1 MQTLRLPI
9 LLFFLCG
16 LAIPAVGQ
24 QDSDWRWRDGN
35 GVERTRAELDEIL
48 ADHGKYID
56 SLFKKDKEGKKAN
69 LSGADLSDADLRGAI
84 LMDADLRGARLY
96 GADLQGANL
105 RAVDLQGADLS
116 FAKLQGANL
125 SFAKL
130 QGANLALAKLQEANL
145 FYAKLQGANLRA
157 VDLQGA
163 RLYGADLQGAVTY
176 DVRGLP
182 DITGLAF
189 AKGLSAI
196 DFTPSD
202 IPQFVAWR
210 KALQEAGYTRRSKD
224 LVAAIRRNS
233 RPEFWETIL
242 FDWTCE
248 FGANPSRPLVVLL
261 WLWVAGTTAYVV
273 GLAKRSGSGLY
284 LLATGEK
291 IPAGNRRNRVRRMRW
306 QMPRH
311 ATGWKFPFRFA
322 RYAGRALGTAAL
334 FSMMSAF
341 NIGFREVNLGR
352 WIRLMQPREFD
363 IKARGWLRVVS
374 GLQSLTSV
382 YLLALAIL
390 SHFGTPFDF

>member
-9 LLFFLCG
+9 LLFSLCG

-24 QDSDWRWRDGN
+24 QGRVWTWKDRN

-48 ADHGKYID
+48 AEHGKYVA
-56 SLFKKDKEGKKAN
+56 SEFKEGKR
-69 LSGADLSDADLRGAI
+69 ADLSRADLQGAT
-84 LMDADLRGARLY
+84 LGFAE
-96 GADLQGANL
+96 LQGANL
-105 RAVDLQGADLS
+105 RFAKLQGADLS
-116 FAKLQGANL
+116 LTELQGANL
-125 SFAKL
+125 
-130 QGANLALAKLQEANL
+130 N
-145 FYAKLQGANLRA
+145 Y
-157 VDLQGA
+157 
-163 RLYGADLQGAVTY
+163 ADLQGAKLGLANLQGAVMN

-189 AKGLSAI
+189 AKGLSTI
-196 DFTPSD
+196 VFRPED
-202 IPQFVAWR
+202 IPTFVTWK
-210 KALQEAGYTRRSKD
+210 KALQEAGYTRASKE
-224 LVAAIRRNS
+224 LVAAIRRNNL
-233 RPEFWETIL
+233 PELWETIL

-248 FGANPSRPLVVLL
+248 FGANPLRPLTVLL
-261 WLWVAGTTAYVV
+261 WLWLAGTTAYLL
-273 GLAKRSGSGLY
+273 GLARRSGSGLY

-291 IPAGNRRNRVRRMRW
+291 IPAGNRRNRVRRLRW
-306 QMPRH
+306 QMPRRG
-311 ATGWKFPFRFA
+311 TGWKFPFRFA
-322 RYAGRALGTAAL
+322 KYAGRALGTAAL
-334 FSMMSAF
+334 FSLMSAF

>member
-24 QDSDWRWRDGN
+24 QDSAWTWKDKD
-35 GVERTRAELDEIL
+35 GVERTRPELDKIL
-48 ADHGKYID
+48 AEHEKYIT
-56 SLFKKDKEGKKAN
+56 SNYTEGKLAN
-69 LSGADLSDADLRGAI
+69 LISAKLRGADLSGASLQGANLFAADLQEAKLAAADLQGALLSDADLQRANLRSAKLQGAI
-84 LMDADLRGARLY
+84 LFAADLREAKLAA
-96 GADLQGANL
+96 ADLQGAILNF
-105 RAVDLQGADLS
+105 S
-116 FAKLQGANL
+116 
-125 SFAKL
+125 
-130 QGANLALAKLQEANL
+130 E
-145 FYAKLQGANLRA
+145 
-157 VDLQGA
+157 
-163 RLYGADLQGAVTY
+163 LQGAVMN

-189 AKGLSAI
+189 AKGLSTI
-196 DFTPSD
+196 VFRPRN
-202 IPQFVAWR
+202 IPRFVAWK
-210 KALQEAGYTRRSKD
+210 KALQETGYTKASKE
-224 LVAAIRRNS
+224 LVAAIRRNNQ
-233 RPEFWETIL
+233 PALWETIL

-248 FGANPSRPLVVLL
+248 FGANPLRPLVVLL
-261 WLWVAGTTAYVV
+261 WLWVAGTAAYLL
-273 GLAKRSGSGLY
+273 GLAKGSGSGLY

-291 IPAGNRRNRVRRMRW
+291 IPAGNRSNRVLRLRW
-306 QMPRH
+306 QMPRRG
-311 ATGWKFPFRFA
+311 AGWKFPFRFA

>member
-1 MQTLRLPI
+1 LQTLRLPI

-16 LAIPAVGQ
+16 LSIPAVGQ
-24 QDSDWRWRDGN
+24 QDSDWTWKDRN
-35 GVERTRAELDEIL
+35 GVERTRAELDKIL
-48 ADHGKYID
+48 AEYEKYIT
-56 SLFKKDKEGKKAN
+56 SNSREGKLAD
-69 LSGADLSDADLRGAI
+69 LLGAELRGADLSLAKLQGVNLLGADLQRANLRSAKLQGALLSDANLQRANLRSAKLQGAILFAADLREAK
-84 LMDADLRGARLY
+84 LAA
-96 GADLQGANL
+96 ADLQGAILN
-105 RAVDLQGADLS
+105 
-116 FAKLQGANL
+116 FA
-125 SFAKL
+125 
-130 QGANLALAKLQEANL
+130 E
-145 FYAKLQGANLRA
+145 
-157 VDLQGA
+157 
-163 RLYGADLQGAVTY
+163 LQGAVMN

-189 AKGLSAI
+189 AKGLSTI
-196 DFTPSD
+196 VFRPED
-202 IPQFVAWR
+202 IPTFVTWK
-210 KALQEAGYTRRSKD
+210 KALQEAGYTRASKE
-224 LVAAIRRNS
+224 LVAAIRRNNQ
-233 RPEFWETIL
+233 PELWETIL

-248 FGANPSRPLVVLL
+248 FGANPLRPLTVLL
-261 WLWVAGTTAYVV
+261 WLWLAGTTAYAV

-306 QMPRH
+306 EIPRRG
-311 ATGWKFPFRFA
+311 AGGKFRFRFA
-322 RYAGRALGTAAL
+322 MYARRALGTAAL

>member
-9 LLFFLCG
+9 LLFSLCA

-24 QDSDWRWRDGN
+24 QDSDWTWKDKD
-35 GVERTRAELDEIL
+35 GVERTRAELNKIL
-48 ADHGKYID
+48 AEHEKYVA
-56 SLFKKDKEGKKAN
+56 SEFKESKKAD
-69 LSGADLSDADLRGAI
+69 LSGANLQRANLT
-84 LMDADLRGARLY
+84 L
-96 GADLQGANL
+96 ADLQGAIL
-105 RAVDLQGADLS
+105 TLADLQGAILMHANLRGAALHSADLREAKLAAADLQGAILN
-116 FAKLQGANL
+116 FAKLQGADF
-125 SFAKL
+125 SFV
-130 QGANLALAKLQEANL
+130 Q
-145 FYAKLQGANLRA
+145 
-157 VDLQGA
+157 
-163 RLYGADLQGAVTY
+163 
-176 DVRGLP
+176 GLP

-189 AKGLSAI
+189 AKGLSTI
-196 DFTPSD
+196 VFDPFD
-202 IPQFVAWR
+202 IPRFVAWK
-210 KALQEAGYTRRSKD
+210 KALQEAGYTQASKE
-224 LVAAIRRNS
+224 LVAAIRRNNQ
-233 RPEFWETIL
+233 PEPWETIL

-273 GLAKRSGSGLY
+273 GLARRSGSGLY

-291 IPAGNRRNRVRRMRW
+291 IPAGNRRNRVLRLRWEVPRRG
-306 QMPRH
+306 
-311 ATGWKFPFRFA
+311 AGWKFPFRFA

-334 FSMMSAF
+334 FSLMSAF